1 LLKAIFKISV
11 VENRGDYLENARQ
24 KYFFND
30 SGAPLFRLLE
40 DEDDNGKQIEE
51 PELYRPLGM
60 DDCTYNKQIEVTR
73 QPICSSGGHSFLSCI
88 FY

>member
-1 LLKAIFKISV
+1 LLKAIFKISL
-11 VENRGDYLENARQ
+11 VENRGDYLEIARQ

-30 SGAPLFRLLE
+30 PSAPSFRLLE
-40 DEDDNGKQIEE
+40 DEDDNDKQIEE

-73 QPICSSGGHSFLSCI
+73 QPIYSSGGHSFLSCI